1 MFSFS
6 LQRIIFIN
14 RLISLKYVYSL
25 NYRIQ
30 NKIII
35 TKDTDVINI
44 KSSKMSKIPFHE
56 RYETIDFVPN
66 K

>member
-1 MFSFS
+1 MLS
-6 LQRIIFIN
+6 N
-14 RLISLKYVYSL
+14 RLISLKYVYPL
-25 NYRIQ
+25 NYRIS

-35 TKDTDVINI
+35 TKNTDVITI
-44 KSSKMSKIPFHE
+44 KPSKLSKIPFHE